1 MSKQPE
7 KERITV
13 SIPTKNSNIFRRQAF
28 NARIELSELF
38 IKYQEAYLEKVEREK
53 QEKKKNS

>member
-13 SIPTKNSNIFRRQAF
+13 SVPVKSSNIFRRQAF

-38 IKYQEAYLEKVEREK
+38 VKYQDAYLENLE
-53 QEKKKNS
+53 